1 MRAAAGPGDAQA
13 GGGPPG
19 AEALTG
25 ERCRRAPGPAAQ
37 RRRAARSLTS
47 PGPSGHWPA
56 WQPAAGPRAAGTAG
70 SGRAGEASAAP
81 ARRRD
86 SPARTEESEAHRGKG
101 DPGAPRAPPPLRNFA
116 EPKRAERAPENS
128 EDKGNPAGGGRGVRW
143 RRGRRGVSGGVVAA
157 AGGGRRGGRR
167 RAATAPRVTDL
178 LKGHFRGR
186 RRRRRAG
193 AGGGRP
199 ALGLSQAGGRRRKRR
214 PPPPLGSAPPPA
226 RLPVTAAASAHVC
239 ETSPAAPGVKRR
251 HRRGTARPGPPPPGL
266 RGPAG
271 RGRGPGRAG
280 PSRRWI
286 QALYAGTWLGGGRGD
301 IYIFFPDF
309 LLSLFFF
316 SPFNQTRQRRG
327 GPERGAGRSQ
337 ESLLQ
342 QSAVSAFL
350 APRPGPGRRQ
360 EEGPPGAAPRRPLHP
375 PAGTG
380 EHYRGAAS
388 ASAESGLQQRRP
400 AGGSVRGA
408 VQRAASGRDAVRRRG
423 KGTGSL
429 GSGGG
434 DNTGRRRRA
443 GAADLDEGTGGKA
456 GWEGGGGRSGVRGRC
471 GRLRCRGRR
480 LESPSH
486 PFLRVCPRGRV
497 ASSPRPSPP
506 GLPSSFPARCRRP
519 AQNTGGGGCRGGP
532 GCRMRGAGGG
542 RRRRGG
548 QMRRMERGRS
558 RCVGPAGKWLQE
570 AAAADNE

>member
-286 QALYAGTWLGGGRGD
+286 QALYAGRWLGGG
-301 IYIFFPDF
+301 IYIFFSLIFSYLYFFF
-309 LLSLFFF
+309 LLSI
-316 SPFNQTRQRRG
+316 
-327 GPERGAGRSQ
+327 
-337 ESLLQ
+337 
-342 QSAVSAFL
+342 
-350 APRPGPGRRQ
+350 RPDS
-360 EEGPPGAAPRRPLHP
+360 GAAARSGGREGVRKVYCNKAPSLPSSP
-375 PAGTG
+375 PAPG
-380 EHYRGAAS
+380 
-388 ASAESGLQQRRP
+388 P
-400 AGGSVRGA
+400 AGGRKRARPALLPA
-408 VQRAASGRDAVRRRG
+408 V
-423 KGTGSL
+423 
-429 GSGGG
+429 
-434 DNTGRRRRA
+434 
-443 GAADLDEGTGGKA
+443 
-456 GWEGGGGRSGVRGRC
+456 
-471 GRLRCRGRR
+471 
-480 LESPSH
+480 
-486 PFLRVCPRGRV
+486 PFTLPRGR
-497 ASSPRPSPP
+497 
-506 GLPSSFPARCRRP
+506 G
-519 AQNTGGGGCRGGP
+519 NITGGRPPPPPRAGCSS
-532 GCRMRGAGGG
+532 A
-542 RRRRGG
+542 
-548 QMRRMERGRS
+548 
-558 RCVGPAGKWLQE
+558 VLPAGP
-570 AAAADNE
+570 